1 MRALKAEKSR
11 SQLRRFNV
19 VEAIKHVP
27 RSTENH
33 WRMALDL
40 GFPLLPIGLKS
51 ELGLSGVCIPQSNGH
66 PRKLTIEA
74 ATSVGNENA
83 DR

>member
-1 MRALKAEKSR
+1 MVRVLKAEEMR
-11 SQLRRFNV
+11 GQQCRFNV

-40 GFPLLPIGLKS
+40 GFLHLPIGLRS
-51 ELGLSGVCIPQSNGH
+51 ELGLSGVCIPQGSGSS
-66 PRKLTIEA
+66 A
-74 ATSVGNENA
+74 QWAVGSLQWAPA
-83 DR
+83 DADN